1 MVFSQHVAVF
11 TGFYIL
17 KSHRKNLSHGNLPF
31 LLLARHQSRMFTI
44 LINLWCIAVAAP
56 TFRLLQDAI
65 EEWQTRFMSP
75 FLNDTVDGQNPA
87 PPRKMI
93 IPLFIGFW
101 PSHVVPGFLP
111 STVAIVNL
119 SLPPNISSQIPGLLK
134 NIGFKKTTG
143 FPFISTAINSLLL
156 SCLRWISEVTLER
169 EYGCKLSQSKPEF
182 PHVAKYYRRQNYP
195 PWKLTWLVGGWANPF
210 EKYARQFGSFPQ
222 LSGWTWKI
230 FETTRW

>member
-1 MVFSQHVAVF
+1 MANAVHEPIPEWYCRW
-11 TGFYIL
+11 TKPCTTKEDDYPIIYRIL
-17 KSHRKNLSHGNLPF
+17 
-31 LLLARHQSRMFTI
+31 TI
-44 LINLWCIAVAAP
+44 
-56 TFRLLQDAI
+56 
-65 EEWQTRFMSP
+65 
-75 FLNDTVDGQNPA
+75 
-87 PPRKMI
+87 PR
-93 IPLFIGFW
+93 GA
-101 PSHVVPGFLP
+101 GFLP